1 MSTSKNVRGAEGRAA
16 QPSAARS
23 GIVMAAG
30 TLVSRVLGL
39 VKVSLIAVALAATGP
54 LSSIFDAANNLPN
67 LLYIMLAG
75 GVFNVVLVPQIIKAS
90 KLPDRGVDYLSRLLT
105 LGVLC
110 LLVITV
116 VLTLCSS
123 FLVDLLTQFEG
134 RQQVIA
140 VHFSIWL
147 LPQIFFYG
155 LYALVGQALNA
166 NDRFGAY
173 TWAPVLNNVVA
184 IAGILSF
191 ITLWGGQNKD
201 HPAPTV
207 DNWSSAQTM
216 LLAGT
221 TTLGVVLQALIL
233 LWPLRRLGLKLRP
246 KWGWRG
252 MGFSHTGKIAGWA
265 LGTMVIGQ
273 LSYLL
278 ITWVATG
285 ATKAQDGKS
294 VENTAGLFLF
304 NRASDIYILPHS
316 IIVLSVATIFFNR
329 MSRAFSGDDR
339 KAFVGAVS
347 QLTRTVGAITVFGS
361 AALIV
366 LSGQIGTVMGGGD
379 HQAALSMGIAVCI
392 LAISSPFLSLNFM
405 FNRVFYVTEDA
416 RTPFIL
422 QAFLIIFGIGTALA
436 VLLVPREFQIFAL
449 LATVSAGNIISPFLS
464 GSVLRRKIG
473 DFEVARIV
481 RSHTQFL
488 VAAVF
493 AAIVGAL
500 VLAAMGGGSFIGG
513 SFDGFAWRSTLTALV
528 TLAVVGIVMAG
539 VYWLG
544 LKMMRNRELDTLLT
558 PILGRLSRFAPSRGS
573 DLPKESSES
582 ALSDPEPPVQ
592 AAPAAQERPVEQTV
606 KLRQRYDI
614 SDIAVA
620 SAHGGSVYQG
630 VDSLLH
636 RPILVLAATPQAA
649 KILRLR
655 IREILTLREHP
666 EALLILDIWT
676 SGSATY
682 LVATHT
688 TSDELLDLIVQTD
701 TFVEPHFTEVLDL
714 GSLHP
719 RQGGS

>member
-1 MSTSKNVRGAEGRAA
+1 MSTSKNVRGAEVRAA

-30 TLVSRVLGL
+30 TLTSRVLGL
-39 VKVSLIAVALAATGP
+39 VKVSLIAIALGALGP

-90 KLPDRGVDYLSRLLT
+90 KLPDRGADYLSRLLT
-105 LGVLC
+105 LGVIC
-110 LLVITV
+110 LLAITV
-116 VLTLCSS
+116 VLTLCSGV
-123 FLVDLLTQFEG
+123 LVKLLTQFEG
-134 RQQVIA
+134 PQQAIA

-155 LYALVGQALNA
+155 LYALAGQALNA

-173 TWAPVLNNVVA
+173 TWAPVLNNVIA

-191 ITLWGGQNKD
+191 MMFWGSQNEANNV
-201 HPAPTV
+201 HTV
-207 DNWSSAQTM
+207 DNWSSTQT
-216 LLAGT
+216 LFLAGT
-221 TTLGVVLQALIL
+221 TTLGVALQAIVL

-252 MGFSHTGKIAGWA
+252 MGFSNTGKIAGWA

-285 ATKAQDGKS
+285 STQEKAGKS
-294 VENTAGLFLF
+294 ADQTAGLFLF
-304 NRASDIYILPHS
+304 NRVSDIYILPHS
-316 IIVLSVATIFFNR
+316 IIVLSIATIFFNR

-347 QLTRTVGAITVFGS
+347 QLTRTVGAITVFGA
-361 AALIV
+361 AALMV
-366 LSGQIGTVMGGGD
+366 LSGQIGVVLSGRSPD
-379 HQAALSMGIAVCI
+379 AALSIGIGICI
-392 LAISSPFLSLNFM
+392 LAVSSPFLSLNFM

-416 RTPFIL
+416 KTPFFL
-422 QAFLIIFGIGTALA
+422 QACLIVFGVGTALA
-436 VLLVPREFQIFAL
+436 VLAVPREFQIFAL
-449 LATVSAGNIISPFLS
+449 LGTVAAGNIISPFLS
-464 GSVLRRKIG
+464 GAVLRRKIG
-473 DFEVARIV
+473 DFELARIV
-481 RSHTQFL
+481 RAHIQFL
-488 VAAVF
+488 VAAIV
-493 AAIVGAL
+493 AAIVGLLVVTAL
-500 VLAAMGGGSFIGG
+500 GGGSFIGG
-513 SFDGFAWRSTLTALV
+513 KFDGFAWRSIPTALV
-528 TLAVVGIVMAG
+528 SIVIVGLVMGG

-544 LKMMRNRELDTLLT
+544 LRMMRNQELNSLLA
-558 PILGRLSRFAPSRGS
+558 PFIGRFSRFAPTARVH
-573 DLPKESSES
+573 ESEQSEV
-582 ALSDPEPPVQ
+582 PEPSAPVETR
-592 AAPAAQERPVEQTV
+592 AEPAPARPETKVV
-606 KLRQRYDI
+606 LRNRYRI
-614 SDIAVA
+614 SDAVIA
-620 SAHGGSVYQG
+620 SENGGSVYQG
-630 VDSLLH
+630 IDLNLH
-636 RPILVLAATPQAA
+636 RPIFVLATTPHAA
-649 KILRLR
+649 RILRLR

-666 EALLILDIWT
+666 ESLLVLDIWT

-682 LVATHT
+682 LVATNT
-688 TSDELLDLIVQTD
+688 DSDELLDLVVQND